1 MRRRAMRCG
10 AIACFAVSLGLVTG
24 ERAKRC
30 VEAAQKYLVVP
41 GALALAGAAAGFRA
55 AAGLQQRRPA

>member
-1 MRRRAMRCG
+1 MR
-10 AIACFAVSLGLVTG
+10 FAATVCSPVSLGLVTG

-41 GALALAGAAAGFRA
+41 GGVALAGAVAGVRA
-55 AAGLQQRRPA
+55 PAGLWQ